1 MLSKEYLETAR
12 TLQDVALKM
21 TDRMLAGQL
30 RALAEDCERRAEKA
44 AQADAVEAS
53 ALQGRSSSFP
63 KPRSSA
69 RLKAARAV
77 WLAERTLEKIED
89 PAIPPQE
96 RAHRKGKLTKGPSE
110 FREDRIDQPE
120 GIFPR

>member
-1 MLSKEYLETAR
+1 MLSKEYLEIAR

-44 AQADAVEAS
+44 AQADAAEVS
-53 ALQGRSSSFP
+53 ALQGRNSCFP
-63 KPRSSA
+63 KTRSSA
-69 RLKAARAV
+69 RSKAARAV

-89 PAIPPQE
+89 PAAPPQE
-96 RAHRKGKLTKGPSE
+96 RAHRKRKLTKGPSE

-120 GIFPR
+120 GIFPG

>member
-30 RALAEDCERRAEKA
+30 RALAKDCERRAEKA
-44 AQADAVEAS
+44 AQANAVEAS
-53 ALQGRSSSFP
+53 ALQRRKSSFP
-63 KPRSSA
+63 KSRSCA

-89 PAIPPQE
+89 SAAPPQD
-96 RAHRKGKLTKGPSE
+96 RAHRKRKLTKGPSE

-120 GIFPR
+120 GIFPG